1 MEGLSDG
8 GVRPQL
14 IGCRRVGVFSRNASS
29 GCSHYR
35 SRCES
40 ERPSISGDRAL
51 SMGARREEK
60 C

>member
-51 SMGARREEK
+51 SMGAGVS
-60 C
+60 

>member
-8 GVRPQL
+8 GVRSQL
-14 IGCRRVGVFSRNASS
+14 IGCRRVGVFSRNASG